1 MADRCPE
8 CAEPMERAD
17 DFWYCDNPRC
27 PRRRR
32 TKDEADADAK
42 PEPNPEPEK

>member
-1 MADRCPE
+1 MEDRCPE
-8 CAEPMERAD
+8 CGEPMERAD

-32 TKDEADADAK
+32 ADDADA
-42 PEPNPEPEK
+42 EPEPEPPE